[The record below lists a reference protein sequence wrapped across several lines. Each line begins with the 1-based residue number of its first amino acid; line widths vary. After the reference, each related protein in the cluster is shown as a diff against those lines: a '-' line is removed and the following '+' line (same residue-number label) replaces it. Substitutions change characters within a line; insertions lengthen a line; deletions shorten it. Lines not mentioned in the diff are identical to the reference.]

1 LTGQVNSASLAARAN
16 DTKDFMPRWKNDVQ
30 TDDQIQRIK
39 RAAVIKQAG
48 LAFSKRGYHNTSLDE
63 VAKMLQVSKGTLYNY
78 VKDKQEILFEC
89 HEMALDIGDRAFNF
103 SKEHQGTGAQVLE
116 ATLCRYIEMLT
127 EELGACGVLMEVDAL
142 RPEDR
147 ESVAKRRSAFEKNF
161 VTIIQRGIQDG
172 SMRSVDPKLAVFTFM
187 GAINWM
193 PRWFTPEGRLSGAQ
207 VARQMT
213 DLLLIGLVTPDGAR
227 KVAATFA
234 AQAKGRS
241 KASG

>member
-1 LTGQVNSASLAARAN
+1 
-16 DTKDFMPRWKNDVQ
+16 MPRWKNDSQ

-89 HEMALDIGDRAFNF
+89 HEMALDIGDRAFEF
-103 SKEHQGTGAQVLE
+103 TQAHQGTGAEILE

-147 ESVAKRRSAFEKNF
+147 ERVAKRRSAFERQF
-161 VTIIQRGIQDG
+161 VAMIDKGMKDG
-172 SMRSVDPKLAVFTFM
+172 SMRSIDPKLAVFTFM
-187 GAINWM
+187 GAVNWM
-193 PRWFTPEGRLSGAQ
+193 PRWFTPEGRLTGAQ

-213 DLLLIGLVTPDGAR
+213 DLLLTGLLTSTAPRSAVATPVGRAR
-227 KVAATFA
+227 RR
-234 AQAKGRS
+234 AKGT
-241 KASG
+241 G

>member
-1 LTGQVNSASLAARAN
+1 
-16 DTKDFMPRWKNDVQ
+16 MPRWKNDSQ
-30 TDDQIQRIK
+30 TDDHIQRLK

-89 HEMALDIGDRAFNF
+89 HEMALDIGDRAFEF
-103 SKEHQGTGAQVLE
+103 SKDHPGTGAQVLE

-142 RPEDR
+142 RSEDR
-147 ESVAKRRSAFEKNF
+147 AGIARRRGAFEKNF
-161 VTIIQRGIQDG
+161 VAMIQKGMQDG
-172 SMRSVDPKLAVFTFM
+172 SMRSVDPKLAVYTFM

-193 PRWFTPEGRLSGAQ
+193 PRWFVPEGRLTGAQ

-213 DLLLIGLVTPDGAR
+213 DLLLTGLLAP
-227 KVAATFA
+227 VAPVASPRRDPPRAGKAKAKAKA
-234 AQAKGRS
+234 ASPG
-241 KASG
+241 